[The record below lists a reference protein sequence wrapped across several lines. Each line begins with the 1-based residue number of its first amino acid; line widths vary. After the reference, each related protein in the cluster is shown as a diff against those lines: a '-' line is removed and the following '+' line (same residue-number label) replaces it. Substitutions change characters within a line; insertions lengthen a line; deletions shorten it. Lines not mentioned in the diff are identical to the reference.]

1 MFNAYNYLAAVD
13 RIIDGDTIVITV
25 DTGFYLKYKTQ
36 VRLLRV
42 NAPETRGASRE
53 KGLETKEFL
62 SKTIPVG
69 STIYIHT
76 EKDDAFGR
84 WLAEV
89 FYLDKDGKAK
99 NLGSELLEKGLA
111 CLYTKHKTQEE
122 NNESS
127 FIEFS

>member
-62 SKTIPVG
+62 SKTIPG
-69 STIYIHT
+69 IIIKSKI
-76 EKDDAFGR
+76 
-84 WLAEV
+84 
-89 FYLDKDGKAK
+89 
-99 NLGSELLEKGLA
+99 
-111 CLYTKHKTQEE
+111 
-122 NNESS
+122 ESS
-127 FIEFS
+127 SYISEQDS

>member
-1 MFNAYNYLAAVD
+1 MFNTYNYLAVVD
-13 RIIDGDTIVITV
+13 RIIDGDTAVVTI

-84 WLAEV
+84 WLAEI
-89 FYLDKDGKAK
+89 YYIDKTGKAI
-99 NLGSELLEKGLA
+99 NLNDELLKNGPA
-111 CLYTKHKTQEE
+111 CPY
-122 NNESS
+122 
-127 FIEFS
+127 I